1 MSVLARNCGRFWQTL
16 GRDMLET
23 WTIKSKIGANPTIVA
38 TWEKRDMSIKPPF
51 TELEIKKQPGGFYKD
66 NSLPIA
72 LISKGIMV
80 ALVLWALVFP
90 ANANGTLGSLNS
102 QLLNVFNQ
110 FYIIITGLFVFF
122 LLAVALTPWGSKVM
136 GREGEKPE
144 FSNFSWFS
152 MMFGAGLGV
161 GLMVFATAEPLSLW
175 GSNPVVVAGD
185 VAGNTEEA
193 IQSAYRYTFAHYG
206 FHAWAIYVVTGL
218 SLAYYAYTRDMPLT
232 IRSAL
237 TPLFGKLMNG
247 FLGHVVDVLGVVAT
261 ILGVS
266 VTIGFGVSQ
275 FIDGVYAITG
285 MEWIMNMGG
294 DVPTPSK
301 VGLVAGLIVIM
312 GMSIISAVSGVG
324 RGVKYLSNINLV
336 LSLILLLTFV
346 IFGSFA
352 FAMST
357 YGSAFVDYIINFFSI
372 SFGAYGPQSAAEFAA
387 AIPDNAKPLAD
398 DLFSGAT
405 NAWGA
410 WGGSD
415 GFETFK
421 SGLSGAAAE
430 LDEATLA
437 AVYEAGNQGRQFGW
451 QAGWTTFYWAWWIA
465 FSPFVGLFLARI
477 SKGRSVRE
485 FIVGC
490 VFAPAMV
497 CFAWMTILGATAID
511 LELTGGAGGA
521 ITGASQTNQLFATL
535 GVMLEGSSGLL
546 GALTVMCVVLIMT
559 FLVTS
564 ADSGI
569 LVMNTIMS
577 GGSQETGIKH
587 RIVWGVILTAVI
599 GTLILAA
606 GEENPMNA
614 LRNAM
619 IIGALPFTMV
629 MGLMM
634 VSLGKA
640 LYRDGL
646 RAKSETPAE

>member
-1 MSVLARNCGRFWQTL
+1 MAP
-16 GRDMLET
+16 
-23 WTIKSKIGANPTIVA
+23 KA
-38 TWEKRDMSIKPPF
+38 PF
-51 TELEIKKQPGGFYKD
+51 TDLDIKKQDTGFYEN

-72 LISKGIMV
+72 LLSKGIMV
-80 ALVLWALVFP
+80 ALVIWALVFP
-90 ANANGTLGSLNS
+90 ANANGTLGSWNS
-102 QLLNVFNQ
+102 NILAVFNQ
-110 FYIIITGLFVFF
+110 FYIVIVGFFAFF
-122 LLAVALTPWGSKVM
+122 LLVVAVLPTGKKVM
-136 GREGEKPE
+136 GTPGEAPE

-185 VAGNTEEA
+185 VAGNTEES
-193 IQSAYRYTFAHYG
+193 IKSAYRFTFAHYG
-206 FHAWAIYVVTGL
+206 FHAWSIYVVTGL

-237 TPLFGKLMNG
+237 TPLFGRLMNG

-275 FIDGVYAITG
+275 FIDGVYAITN
-285 MEWIMNMGG
+285 MEWIMNMSG
-294 DVPTPSK
+294 DVPAPSK
-301 VGLVAGLIVIM
+301 VGLIAGLLAIM
-312 GMSIISAVSGVG
+312 SLSIISAVSGVG
-324 RGVKYLSNINLV
+324 RGVKYLSNLNLV
-336 LSLILLLTFV
+336 LSLILLITFV
-346 IFGSFA
+346 VFGSFL
-352 FAMST
+352 FAMTT
-357 YGSAFVDYIINFFSI
+357 YATALIDYLIYFVSI
-372 SFGAYGPQSAAEFAA
+372 SFGSYGPQSAAEFAA
-387 AIPDNAKPLAD
+387 SIPEAAKPLAD
-398 DLFSGAT
+398 DLFAGAT

-421 SGLSGAAAE
+421 SGLTGAAAE

-451 QAGWTTFYWAWWIA
+451 QSGWTTFYWAWWIA

-477 SKGRSVRE
+477 SKGRTVRE

-490 VFAPAMV
+490 VICPALV
-497 CFAWMTILGATAID
+497 CFAWMTILGGTAID
-511 LELTGGAGGA
+511 LELTGDAAGA

-535 GVMLEGSSGLL
+535 GQMISGGFLS
-546 GALTVMCVVLIMT
+546 AITIMCVILIMT

-587 RIVWGVILTAVI
+587 RIIWGVILTLVI
-599 GTLILAA
+599 ASLILSASD
-606 GEENPMNA
+606 GTNPMDA
-614 LRNAM
+614 IKSAM

-629 MGLMM
+629 MGLMC
-634 VSLGKA
+634 VALGKA
-640 LYRDGL
+640 LYNDSR
-646 RAKSETPAE
+646 REKHTSASAQPAE

>member
-1 MSVLARNCGRFWQTL
+1 
-16 GRDMLET
+16 
-23 WTIKSKIGANPTIVA
+23 
-38 TWEKRDMSIKPPF
+38 MSIKPPF
-51 TELEIKKQPGGFYKD
+51 TDLNIKTQEAGFYEN

-90 ANANGTLGSLNS
+90 ANANDTLGSLNS
-102 QLLNVFNQ
+102 QILAVFNQ
-110 FYIIITGLFVFF
+110 FYIVIVGFFAFF
-122 LLAVALTPWGSKVM
+122 LLVVAIIPSTGRRIMGTP
-136 GREGEKPE
+136 GEAPE

-161 GLMVFATAEPLSLW
+161 GLMVFATAEPLGLW

-185 VAGNTEEA
+185 VTGNTEEA

-206 FHAWAIYVVTGL
+206 FHAWSIYVVTGL
-218 SLAYYAYTRDMPLT
+218 SLAYYAYTRNMPLT

-237 TPLFGKLMNG
+237 TPLFGNLMNG
-247 FLGHVVDVLGVVAT
+247 PLGHLVDILGVVAT

-285 MEWIMNMGG
+285 MEWIMDMTGE
-294 DVPTPSK
+294 VPTPSK
-301 VGLVAGLIVIM
+301 VGLVSGLIVIM
-312 GMSIISAVSGVG
+312 AMSIVSAVSGVG
-324 RGVKYLSNINLV
+324 RGVKYLSNLNLV

-346 IFGSFA
+346 IFGSFV

-357 YGSAFVDYIINFFSI
+357 YGSSFIDYIINFVSI
-372 SFGAYGPQSAAEFAA
+372 SFGSYGPQSADAFAA
-387 AIPDNAKPLAD
+387 ALPEAAKPLAA
-398 DLFSGAT
+398 DLMAGAT

-421 SGLSGAAAE
+421 SGLEGPAAA

-437 AVYEAGNQGRQFGW
+437 AVYAAGNDGRQFGW
-451 QAGWTTFYWAWWIA
+451 QSGWTTFYWAWWIA

-477 SKGRSVRE
+477 SKGRTVRE
-485 FIVGC
+485 FIIGC
-490 VFAPAMV
+490 VIAPTLV
-497 CFAWMTILGATAID
+497 CFAWMTILGGTAID
-511 LELTGGAGGA
+511 LELTGDAAGA

-535 GVMLEGSSGLL
+535 GQMIEGGLL
-546 GALTVMCVVLIMT
+546 SALTVMCVVLIMT

-587 RIVWGVILTAVI
+587 RIVWGLILTAVI

-606 GEENPMNA
+606 GDNNPMDA
-614 LRNAM
+614 LKNAM

-629 MGLMM
+629 MALMC
-634 VSLGKA
+634 VALTKA
-640 LYRDGL
+640 LYRDGQ
-646 RAKSETPAE
+646 REKSDTAAQPAE